1 MGRSGNPNPLRR
13 QPSGLFN
20 ELATKNSLADLMTTH
35 GFLALHDSLLHSSST
50 WDKISYCAR
59 NSAILERL
67 LDGCPTADPG
77 WGCIERVWLHLLQE
91 KNLDKNTEAEALRE
105 RKDWTLKFQA
115 SHMADLTQKALQTL
129 RITANS
135 KMELKKKLETA
146 TEEDAEMMRL
156 LLAKYTPRTFFPL
169 PEETRPLHDGKLWQT
184 SPEEEAVLQQ
194 ARKNSEEG
202 PNLVKQTYHA
212 EVNKEKEE
220 LKKAKEEM
228 KLLREI
234 EKLEKSLGCWA
245 VKPATGGKKLKGT
258 KKPSKMMP
266 LKFPSEA
273 VATPMKGE
281 GGEPAAKKAKCSEA
295 STPVK
300 GSCKEFG
307 HGRAQPIRD
316 HKLLGQVK
324 LVQASKKTYITYRTK
339 PDKPFTHL
347 VSVYDK
353 GKMGSPK
360 HAPVGRLLFHKVA
373 KYGLSKSEA
382 EALRDIFLAKEK
394 EAGEAA

>member
-1 MGRSGNPNPLRR
+1 MVRSGNPKPLPR
-13 QPSGLFN
+13 QASGLFN
-20 ELATKNSLADLMTTH
+20 ELATKDSLADLMTTH
-35 GFLALHDSLLHSSST
+35 GFLALHDSLLHSTIT

-77 WGCIERVWLHLLQE
+77 WGCIERVWMHLLQE
-91 KNLDKNTEAEALRE
+91 KNLDKDGEAEALRVK
-105 RKDWTLKFQA
+105 KDWTLKFQA
-115 SHMADLTQKALQTL
+115 SHMADMTHKALQAF

-135 KMELKKKLETA
+135 KVELEKKLEAATA
-146 TEEDAEMMRL
+146 EDAEVMRL
-156 LLAKYTPRTFFPL
+156 LLSKYTPKTFFPL
-169 PEETRPLHDGKLWQT
+169 PGETTPKHDGKLWET

-202 PNLVKQTYHA
+202 PNLVKRTYHA
-212 EVNKEKEE
+212 EVLKEKEE
-220 LKKAKEEM
+220 LKQAKKEM
-228 KLLREI
+228 KLLKEI
-234 EKLEKSLGCWA
+234 EKLEKSLA

-258 KKPSKMMP
+258 KKPSKVMP

-300 GSCKEFG
+300 GSCG
-307 HGRAQPIRD
+307 YGTAPIRD

-324 LVQASKKTYITYRTK
+324 LIQASQKTYITYRTK

-353 GKMGSPK
+353 GKMGSTQ
-360 HAPVGRLLFHKVA
+360 HASVGRLLFHKVA
-373 KYGLSKSEA
+373 KYGLSKAEA
-382 EALRDIFLAKEK
+382 GALRDILLAKEK

>member
-1 MGRSGNPNPLRR
+1 MVRSGNPKPLPR
-13 QPSGLFN
+13 QASGLFN
-20 ELATKNSLADLMTTH
+20 ELATKDSLADLMTTH
-35 GFLALHDSLLHSSST
+35 GFLALHDSLLNST
-50 WDKISYCAR
+50 STLDKMSYCVR

-77 WGCIERVWLHLLQE
+77 WGCIERVWMHLLQE

-105 RKDWTLKFQA
+105 KKDWTLKFQA
-115 SHMADLTQKALQTL
+115 SHMADLLHKALQTF

-135 KMELKKKLETA
+135 KTELKKKLEKA
-146 TEEDAEMMRL
+146 TEEDAEVMRL

-169 PEETRPLHDGKLWQT
+169 PEETRALHDGKLWQT

-202 PNLVKQTYHA
+202 PNLVKRTYHA
-212 EVNKEKEE
+212 EVLKEEEE
-220 LKKAKEEM
+220 LKQAKEEM
-228 KLLREI
+228 KLRKQI
-234 EKLEKSLGCWA
+234 EKLEKSLA
-245 VKPATGGKKLKGT
+245 VKPATGGKKLNKGT

-300 GSCKEFG
+300 GSCQDFG
-307 HGRAQPIRD
+307 WGTAPIRD

-324 LVQASKKTYITYRTK
+324 LIQASKKTYITYRTK

-382 EALRDIFLAKEK
+382 EALRDILLAKEK

>member
-1 MGRSGNPNPLRR
+1 MVRSGNPKPLPR
-13 QPSGLFN
+13 QASGLFN
-20 ELATKNSLADLMTTH
+20 ELSTKDSLADLMRTH
-35 GFLALHDSLLHSSST
+35 GFLALHDSLLNSSST
-50 WDKISYCAR
+50 RDKMSYCVR

-77 WGCIERVWLHLLQE
+77 WGCIERVWMHLLQE
-91 KNLDKNTEAEALRE
+91 KKLDKNGEAEALRVK
-105 RKDWTLKFQA
+105 KDWTLKFQA
-115 SHMADLTQKALQTL
+115 SHMADMTHKALQIL

-135 KMELKKKLETA
+135 KIELQKKLETA
-146 TEEDAEMMRL
+146 TEEDAEMMSL
-156 LLAKYTPRTFFPL
+156 LLAKYTPRTFFPS
-169 PEETRPLHDGKLWQT
+169 PEETRPLHDGMLWET

-202 PNLVKQTYHA
+202 PNLTKRTYHA
-212 EVNKEKEE
+212 EVLKEKEE
-220 LKKAKEEM
+220 LKRAKKEM
-228 KLLREI
+228 KLLKEI
-234 EKLEKSLGCWA
+234 EKLEKSLA

-258 KKPSKMMP
+258 KKPSKVMP
-266 LKFPSEA
+266 LEFPSEA

-300 GSCKEFG
+300 GSYKEFG
-307 HGRAQPIRD
+307 WGSAPIRD

-324 LVQASKKTYITYRTK
+324 LIQASKKTYITYRTK
-339 PDKPFTHL
+339 PEKPFTHL

-353 GKMGSPK
+353 GSMGSPK
-360 HAPVGRLLFHKVA
+360 HAPVGRMLFHKVA

-382 EALRDIFLAKEK
+382 GALRDILLAKEK

>member
-1 MGRSGNPNPLRR
+1 MVRSGNPKPLRR

-20 ELATKNSLADLMTTH
+20 ELTTKDSLADLMTTH
-35 GFLALHDSLLHSSST
+35 GFLALHDSLLNSSCAL
-50 WDKISYCAR
+50 DKMSYCVR

-67 LDGCPTADPG
+67 LDGCPTGDPG
-77 WGCIERVWLHLLQE
+77 WGCIERVWMHLLQE
-91 KNLDKNTEAEALRE
+91 KNLDKNGEAEALRE
-105 RKDWTLKFQA
+105 KKDWTLKFQA
-115 SHMADLTQKALQTL
+115 SHMADLTHKALQIF

-135 KMELKKKLETA
+135 KIELKKKLEKA

-202 PNLVKQTYHA
+202 PNLAKKTYHA
-212 EVNKEKEE
+212 DVLKEKEE
-220 LKKAKEEM
+220 LKRAKKEM
-228 KLLREI
+228 KLLKEI
-234 EKLEKSLGCWA
+234 EKLEKSLA
-245 VKPATGGKKLKGT
+245 VKPATGGKKLNKGT

-307 HGRAQPIRD
+307 WGTAPIRD

-324 LVQASKKTYITYRTK
+324 LIQASKKTYITYRTK

-353 GKMGSPK
+353 GKMGSTQ

-382 EALRDIFLAKEK
+382 GALRDILLAKEK

>member
-1 MGRSGNPNPLRR
+1 MVRSGNPKPLRR

-20 ELATKNSLADLMTTH
+20 ELTTKDSLADLMTTH
-35 GFLALHDSLLHSSST
+35 GFLALHDSLLNSSCAL
-50 WDKISYCAR
+50 DKMSYCVR

-67 LDGCPTADPG
+67 LDGCPTGDPG
-77 WGCIERVWLHLLQE
+77 WGCIERVWMHLLQE
-91 KNLDKNTEAEALRE
+91 KNLDKDGEAEALRVK
-105 RKDWTLKFQA
+105 KDWTLKFQA
-115 SHMADLTQKALQTL
+115 SHMADMTHKALQAF

-135 KMELKKKLETA
+135 KVELEKKLEAATA
-146 TEEDAEMMRL
+146 EDAEVMRL
-156 LLAKYTPRTFFPL
+156 LLAKYTPKTFFPL
-169 PEETRPLHDGKLWQT
+169 PGETTPKHDGKLWET

-194 ARKNSEEG
+194 ARKNSEKG
-202 PNLVKQTYHA
+202 PNLPKRTYHA
-212 EVNKEKEE
+212 EVLKEKEE
-220 LKKAKEEM
+220 LKVAKKEM
-228 KLLREI
+228 KLLKEI
-234 EKLEKSLGCWA
+234 AKLEKSLA

-258 KKPSKMMP
+258 KKPSKVMP

-300 GSCKEFG
+300 GSYKEFG
-307 HGRAQPIRD
+307 WGSAPIRD

-324 LVQASKKTYITYRTK
+324 LIQASQKTYITYRTK
-339 PDKPFTHL
+339 PNKPFTHL

-353 GKMGSPK
+353 GKMGSTQ
-360 HAPVGRLLFHKVA
+360 HASVGRLLFHKVA
-373 KYGLSKSEA
+373 KYGLSKAEA
-382 EALRDIFLAKEK
+382 GALRDILLAKEK

>member
-1 MGRSGNPNPLRR
+1 MVRSGNPKPLPR
-13 QPSGLFN
+13 QASGLFN
-20 ELATKNSLADLMTTH
+20 ELATKDSLADLMTTH
-35 GFLALHDSLLHSSST
+35 GFLALHDSLLHST
-50 WDKISYCAR
+50 CTLEKMSYCVR

-67 LDGCPTADPG
+67 LDGCPTGDPG
-77 WGCIERVWLHLLQE
+77 WGCIERVWMHLLQE
-91 KNLDKNTEAEALRE
+91 KNLDKNGEAEALRE
-105 RKDWTLKFQA
+105 KKDWTLKFQA
-115 SHMADLTQKALQTL
+115 SHMADLTQKALQIF

-135 KMELKKKLETA
+135 KIEVKKNLEKA

-202 PNLVKQTYHA
+202 PNLVKRTYHA
-212 EVNKEKEE
+212 EVLKEKEE
-220 LKKAKEEM
+220 LKQAKEEM
-228 KLLREI
+228 KLRKQI
-234 EKLEKSLGCWA
+234 EKLEKSLA

-300 GSCKEFG
+300 GSCKGFHDWG
-307 HGRAQPIRD
+307 TAPIRD

-324 LVQASKKTYITYRTK
+324 LIQASKKTYITYRTK

-382 EALRDIFLAKEK
+382 GALRDILLAKEK